1 MIKQPGGLKTIL
13 KYQKMEPPNVP
24 KINLQ
29 KAKLM
34 RAELLIQ
41 THKDQL
47 IQCVKQLHN
56 MDLSI
61 HTSTTKVS
69 SLHV

>member
-1 MIKQPGGLKTIL
+1 
-13 KYQKMEPPNVP
+13 MEPLNIPTTD
-24 KINLQ
+24 LQ
-29 KAKLM
+29 KAKLI

-41 THKDQL
+41 THKNQL

-61 HTSTTKVS
+61 HASTTDVLS
-69 SLHV
+69 FHVHLHL

>member
-1 MIKQPGGLKTIL
+1 
-13 KYQKMEPPNVP
+13 
-24 KINLQ
+24 
-29 KAKLM
+29 M

-61 HTSTTKVS
+61 HTSAAEVL
-69 SLHV
+69 SLHVHLHL

>member
-1 MIKQPGGLKTIL
+1 
-13 KYQKMEPPNVP
+13 
-24 KINLQ
+24 
-29 KAKLM
+29 M

-47 IQCVKQLHN
+47 IQCVNQLHN

-61 HTSTTKVS
+61 HTSTTKIL
-69 SLHV
+69 SLHVHRSAFVTHHYTGTIKHS

>member
-1 MIKQPGGLKTIL
+1 
-13 KYQKMEPPNVP
+13 MEPPNIP
-24 KINLQ
+24 MTNLQ

-41 THKDQL
+41 THKNQL

-61 HTSTTKVS
+61 HASTTEVLS
-69 SLHV
+69 FHVHLYL

>member
-1 MIKQPGGLKTIL
+1 
-13 KYQKMEPPNVP
+13 
-24 KINLQ
+24 
-29 KAKLM
+29 M

-61 HTSTTKVS
+61 HASTTEVL
-69 SLHV
+69 SLHVHLHL

>member
-1 MIKQPGGLKTIL
+1 MT
-13 KYQKMEPPNVP
+13 
-24 KINLQ
+24 NLQ

-61 HTSTTKVS
+61 HASATEVL
-69 SLHV
+69 SLHVHLHL

>member
-1 MIKQPGGLKTIL
+1 
-13 KYQKMEPPNVP
+13 MEPPNIP
-24 KINLQ
+24 KTNLQ

-61 HTSTTKVS
+61 HTSTNKVL
-69 SLHV
+69 SLHVCLHL

>member
-1 MIKQPGGLKTIL
+1 
-13 KYQKMEPPNVP
+13 MEPPNIP
-24 KINLQ
+24 KTNLQ

-41 THKDQL
+41 THKDQF

-61 HTSTTKVS
+61 HTSTTKVL
-69 SLHV
+69 SLCVHLHL